1 MSINLLSMATQALG
15 GDFAQRVGQLMGETE
30 GSAQSALGGMLPA
43 ILGTVAQ
50 KGGSADGAAG
60 ILAMLTGPHVNG
72 SWLDNIGA
80 IMTPGSAQAGPVAQ
94 AGTAILGTLFGD
106 KLGGLVSTVASM
118 SGLKSGNVSG
128 LLQMVAPLVMSVL
141 AKHVSSNKLDAG
153 GLHGLLHGQQ
163 SSLAAAIDPRL
174 GGVLGLGG
182 LISSVMGSGAGKV
195 TGAVAAASGALGGAA
210 SGAFGSATGALGAAG
225 SAISGAAGTASS
237 TLGTAAGAASA
248 ALGGGIGKAAG
259 AAGTATTAAAGA
271 AVGMAKAGSGGLMR
285 WLPWLIGAVI
295 LLWLFKSCMGPA
307 QKVAEAPAAAPAPAA
322 IPATPPASPRPVEAA
337 KPAEPA
343 KAAEAPTA
351 KPAAPSSAALA
362 SMPPLVKVY
371 FASGQ
376 SSPSAEALGTLKP
389 IVDYAKADPAA
400 KLRLSGFHDKTGS
413 PAANQELA
421 KNRAKGIAAQL
432 VAAGIAESRLVF
444 DSPAETV
451 GGGSDREARRVEVSI
466 AK

>member
-60 ILAMLTGPHVNG
+60 ILAMVTGPHVNG

-106 KLGGLVSTVASM
+106 KLGGLVSIVASM

-153 GLHGLLHGQQ
+153 GLQGLLQGQQ

-174 GGVLGLGG
+174 GGALGLAG
-182 LISSVMGSGAGKV
+182 LISSVMGSGAGNV
-195 TGAVAAASGALGGAA
+195 AGAVAAASSSLGGAA
-210 SGAFGSATGALGAAG
+210 GGALGTATGALGSAG
-225 SAISGAAGTASS
+225 SAMSG
-237 TLGTAAGAASA
+237 
-248 ALGGGIGKAAG
+248 
-259 AAGTATTAAAGA
+259 AAGA
-271 AVGMAKAGSGGLMR
+271 AVGMAKAGGGGLMR

-322 IPATPPASPRPVEAA
+322 VPAPPPASPKPVEAA
-337 KPAEPA
+337 KPAEPT

-376 SSPSAEALGTLKP
+376 SGPSAEALGTLKP

>member
-60 ILAMLTGPHVNG
+60 ILAMVTGPHVNG

-153 GLHGLLHGQQ
+153 GLQGLLQGQQ

-174 GGVLGLGG
+174 GGALGLAG

-195 TGAVAAASGALGGAA
+195 AVAAASAAHGSGAGGALGTATGALGSAGSAMSGAAGAASGALGA
-210 SGAFGSATGALGAAG
+210 
-225 SAISGAAGTASS
+225 
-237 TLGTAAGAASA
+237 AAGAATA
-248 ALGGGIGKAAG
+248 AIGGGIGKAAG

-271 AVGMAKAGSGGLMR
+271 AVGMAKAGGGGLMR
-285 WLPWLIGAVI
+285 WLPWLIAAVI

-322 IPATPPASPRPVEAA
+322 VPATPPASPKPVEAA

-351 KPAAPSSAALA
+351 KPAASSSAALA

-444 DSPAETV
+444 DSPAETI

>member
-43 ILGTVAQ
+43 ILGMVAQ
-50 KGGSADGAAG
+50 KGGTADGAAG
-60 ILAMLTGPHVNG
+60 ILSMLTGPHVNG

-94 AGTAILGTLFGD
+94 AGTAILGSLFGD
-106 KLGGLVSTVASM
+106 KLGGLVGTVASM

-141 AKHVSSNKLDAG
+141 AKHVSGNKMDAG
-153 GLHGLLHGQQ
+153 GLQSLLQGQQ
-163 SSLAAAIDPRL
+163 SSLGAAIDPRL
-174 GGVLGLGG
+174 GGVLDLGG

-195 TGAVAAASGALGGAA
+195 ADAVAAASGALGG
-210 SGAFGSATGALGAAG
+210 
-225 SAISGAAGTASS
+225 
-237 TLGTAAGAASA
+237 AAGAASA

-259 AAGTATTAAAGA
+259 AAGALGSAATHAAGGPATAVGGAATAAGSAATAAAGA
-271 AVGMAKAGSGGLMR
+271 AVGMTKVGGGGLMR
-285 WLPWLIGAVI
+285 WLPWVIGAVI

-322 IPATPPASPRPVEAA
+322 VPATPPASPKPVEAA

-351 KPAAPSSAALA
+351 KPAASSSAALA